1 MLSDTVA
8 GLVKKAA
15 LAKPAAAPPANAEQ
29 GN

>member
-8 GLVKKAA
+8 GLVKKAT
-15 LAKPAAAPPANAEQ
+15 LVKPAPAPAVNAEQ

>member
-15 LAKPAAAPPANAEQ
+15 LAKAVAAPAASAE
-29 GN
+29 